1 MQIKQSE
8 VYLMSIFGVFHAT
21 RGPYLFYY
29 FIYLF
34 IYLFCG
40 VQKDIS
46 RKKIP
51 PRFTSWRNIT
61 NFDFSS
67 CATNSRFGSTLV
79 LSGHSLLKM
88 RGAFCYEER
97 NNFQV

>member
-21 RGPYLFYY
+21 RGPSLF
-29 FIYLF
+29 ITLF

-46 RKKIP
+46 RKKYHHV
-51 PRFTSWRNIT
+51 FK
-61 NFDFSS
+61 
-67 CATNSRFGSTLV
+67 ATIRYLWTKYHEF
-79 LSGHSLLKM
+79 
-88 RGAFCYEER
+88 
-97 NNFQV
+97 